1 MFDRLEY
8 GQPSSMATLTQTTT
22 RLADSIKDVGHRY
35 AGSSELPLGGYAVT
49 LATYTTLVAT
59 LTAAV
64 RATGQEVP
72 DGLTVKDAVMMAVAT
87 HKLSRILTKDPVT
100 SPIRAPFASNKGVS
114 GPAELA
120 DQPRG
125 HGAEKTIGEL
135 ITCPFCAEV
144 WIATGMTAGLIF
156 LPRVTRLVTGTF
168 ASVAGADILQYLH
181 AWLERKAG

>member
-1 MFDRLEY
+1 
-8 GQPSSMATLTQTTT
+8 MATLTQTTT
-22 RLADSIKDVGHRY
+22 RLVDSVKDVGRRY
-35 AGSSELPLGGYAVT
+35 AGSSEIPLGGYALT
-49 LATYTTLVAT
+49 LATYTTLVAA
-59 LTAAV
+59 LTVAV
-64 RATGQEVP
+64 RATEQDVP
-72 DGLTVKDAVMMAVAT
+72 DGLTVKDAVLMAVAT

-100 SPIRAPFASNKGVS
+100 SPLRAPFASNKGVS

-156 LPRVTRLVTGTF
+156 VPRLTRLVTGTF
-168 ASVAGADILQYLH
+168 AAVGGADFLQYVH